1 MIKFQRLFNP
11 ILLMGFMTTTTIAGD
26 AYKAKA
32 VPLNQP
38 WGIAVDGGGVL
49 YFADSSNHRI
59 HKIDSNGILT
69 TIAGDGT
76 QGYHGDGGA
85 AVAAQLNQPKGIALD
100 SSGNLY
106 IADSQNH
113 VIRKIDSQGIITT
126 IAGNN
131 TAGYSGD
138 GGSATAA
145 KLNYPVDVKIDKLG
159 NIYIADANNHVIR
172 KIDSKGIITTI
183 AGDGTQGSI

>member
-1 MIKFQRLFNP
+1 
-11 ILLMGFMTTTTIAGD
+11 
-26 AYKAKA
+26 
-32 VPLNQP
+32 
-38 WGIAVDGGGVL
+38 
-49 YFADSSNHRI
+49 
-59 HKIDSNGILT
+59 LT
-69 TIAGDGT
+69 LIAGDGT

-85 AVAAQLNQPKGIALD
+85 AVVAQLNQPKGIALD

-138 GGSATAA
+138 GGTATAA

-159 NIYIADANNHVIR
+159 KIAIPLITVDIMRNEAYI
-172 KIDSKGIITTI
+172 STTMNSGVS
-183 AGDGTQGSI
+183 ALYPLAVWERRVTCLA